1 MPASQ
6 PATAVRPPQARPRR
20 APDEPVMLPRRP
32 PHARSADAARPNGLQ
47 ALFDQHRAEL
57 LRFLAARCGNAE
69 EAQDLLQDLWL
80 KLARPAG
87 GPVRNGRAYLF
98 RMANN
103 LVLDKAR
110 GARRAMRRDRVWLD
124 ADGPVPD
131 LPEHRPD
138 PADTAEEALA
148 RQQEAEVLRA
158 AMDSLPPGA
167 RRALWL
173 YRIEEHNQAVVAAIM
188 GISRSGVEK
197 HLALAM
203 RHLRERLGAA
213 GLLPPARPASGKE
226 QER

>member
-6 PATAVRPPQARPRR
+6 PALAGCPPFAGPPGACNKESMVPHQPPSRSG
-20 APDEPVMLPRRP
+20 ELPR
-32 PHARSADAARPNGLQ
+32 SDGLQ
-47 ALFDQHRAEL
+47 ALFDRHRAEI

-80 KLARPAG
+80 KLARSAP

-110 GARRAMRRDRVWLD
+110 GARRAMRRDRAWLD

-138 PADTAEEALA
+138 PADNAEETLA
-148 RQQEAEVLRA
+148 RQQEVEALREA
-158 AMDSLPPGA
+158 IDSLPPGQ

-213 GLLPPARPASGKE
+213 GLFLPARPTAGKE